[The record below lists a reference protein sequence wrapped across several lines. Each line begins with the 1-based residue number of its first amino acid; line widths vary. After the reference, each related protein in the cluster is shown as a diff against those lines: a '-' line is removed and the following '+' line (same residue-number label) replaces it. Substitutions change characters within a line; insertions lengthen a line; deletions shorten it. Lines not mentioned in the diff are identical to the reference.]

1 MAYMPDPI
9 EIRGEKMSEIHEL
22 GMIKIMTGSSEKV
35 GLPDYSSVD
44 IGPISVSRF
53 ITEGDEEYIKNELR
67 KNLVMVEELI
77 AEVREEVLQSIQESK
92 NY

>member
-1 MAYMPDPI
+1 MAYPSYPI
-9 EIRGEKMSEIHEL
+9 KIRGEKMSETHEL

-53 ITEGDEEYIKNELR
+53 IPEGNDEYIKKELR
-67 KNLVMVEELI
+67 KNLEMVEELI

-92 NY
+92 K